1 MAKHIVILDGHPD
14 PDPRHLVPALCQ
26 TYGEGA
32 VAGGHTVDL
41 LRVADMSFPLL
52 RAGKEFLAGTPP
64 TAIAAAQSAI
74 RRADHLLIA
83 YPLWL
88 GSMPAL
94 LKGFMEQTFRPGF
107 AFSYESKGWPRKRL
121 KGRSARVVVTMGMP
135 ALAYRLF
142 FRAHSLKSLERNILK
157 FCGIGP
163 VRETLIGLVEDAP
176 AGRRDAWFETMRRLG
191 AAAR

>member
-1 MAKHIVILDGHPD
+1 MAKRIVIIDGHPD
-14 PDPRHLVPALCQ
+14 QDPGHLVPALCQ
-26 TYGEGA
+26 AYRDGA
-32 VAGGHTVDL
+32 VGGGHTVDL
-41 LRVADMSFPLL
+41 LRIADMEFPLL
-52 RAGKEFLAGTPP
+52 RTSKEFLSGTPP
-64 TAIAAAQSAI
+64 AAIAAAQSAI
-74 RRADHLLIA
+74 RQADHLLIA

-107 AFSYESKGWPRKRL
+107 AFSYESKGWPKKGL

-163 VRETLIGLVEDAP
+163 VRETLIGMVEGASS
-176 AGRRDAWFETMRRLG
+176 GKRDAWFKTMRRLG
-191 AAAR
+191 GTAR